1 MYHPYQQEQP
11 IVLNQQ
17 EQTTKDIYY
26 PDEKQKRKQSLEKNR
41 LAGNKLLQKNIPL
54 FTKSYVS
61 LSV

>member
-41 LAGNKLLQKNIPL
+41 LAGNKL
-54 FTKSYVS
+54 
-61 LSV
+61 